1 VHGVHGPLTMD
12 RVHRIRV
19 EGTVQGVGFRPT
31 VWRMAQ
37 ALGLRGSVRN
47 DGAGV
52 LIELFS
58 DDPADFLAVLQRDKP
73 PLARIDRISVTES
86 HGQAP
91 PGFSIIESS
100 ETAVTTAIAADAA
113 TCPDCLA
120 ETLDPSSRRFRYP
133 FTNCTHCGPRLTI
146 ITALPYDR
154 HTTTMSGF
162 TMCVDCRAEYANPA
176 DRRYHAQP
184 IACPVCGPQAWFEAD
199 GTRLPGDAIEIAAE
213 WIRNGKIVAIKGLG
227 GFQLACDAGN
237 DAAVDALRDR
247 KKRSRKPFALMA
259 ADMAQ
264 ARTFANVE
272 AAEERILLSSAA
284 PIVLLKR
291 RDAALAA
298 NVAPGYDT
306 LGVMLP
312 ATPLHH
318 LLMRAVERPIVLTS
332 GNRSDDPQVTGDREA
347 VSTLGQIAD
356 GFLTHSRP
364 IAQRV
369 DDSVVRFS
377 NDRLITLRRG
387 RGFAPEPVMLHESF
401 RDAGSALGM
410 GGDLKGAVALA
421 RNGAVTLSQ
430 HLGDLATPLS
440 RQAYEETLSLLMG
453 VNGFVPGAVA
463 VDAHPDFHSRREG
476 ELIAAKHGAR
486 HDVVQ
491 HHHAHIAACMAE
503 NGLPCDHPPV
513 LGIALDGM
521 GFGSDGTVWGG
532 EFLAC
537 DFTGVRRLAHFAPV
551 PLAGGDLA
559 SRQPWRNAYT
569 QLDVALGWDA
579 VVREFG
585 DLDVIRRL
593 TAKPLQPLRQMIAQG
608 INAPACSSAGRLLD
622 ACAALLDICFEEQDY
637 EGEAPSRLEVL
648 ACSIARPGRSYG
660 VTNAEGLIRWD
671 KLFAGML
678 TSLREEQSK
687 ASIAADVHATIV
699 ESCAGAAADLS
710 RDNGLTQVALSGGCF
725 ANALLL
731 QGLVGK
737 LEAMGLSVLTH
748 RHLPT
753 GDGGLAAGQCAVAL
767 ARAKVRAV
775 PNWL

>member
-1 VHGVHGPLTMD
+1 MD

-31 VWRMAQ
+31 VWRIAQ

-86 HGQAP
+86 YGQAP

-100 ETAVTTAIAADAA
+100 EAAITTAIAADAA

-133 FTNCTHCGPRLTI
+133 FTNCTHCGPRLSI

-162 TMCVDCRAEYANPA
+162 TMCADCRAEYANPA

-199 GTRLPGDAIEIAAE
+199 GTRLPRDAMEIAAE
-213 WIRNGKIVAIKGLG
+213 WIRNGRIVAIKGLG

-237 DAAVDALRDR
+237 DAAVETLRDR
-247 KKRSRKPFALMA
+247 KKRSRKPFALMVR
-259 ADMAQ
+259 DVAQ
-264 ARTFANVE
+264 ARTFAYVE

-284 PIVLLKR
+284 PIVILKR

-298 NVAPGYDT
+298 NVAAGYGT

-347 VSTLGQIAD
+347 VSALVQIAD
-356 GFLTHSRP
+356 GFLMHSRP

-369 DDSVVRFS
+369 DDSVVRLS
-377 NDRLITLRRG
+377 NDGPITLRRG

-421 RNGAVTLSQ
+421 RNGAITLSQ

-440 RQAYEETLSLLMG
+440 RQAYQETLSLLMG

-476 ELIAAKHGAR
+476 ELIAAKQGAR
-486 HDVVQ
+486 RDVVQ

-513 LGIALDGM
+513 LGIALDGL

-537 DFTGVRRLAHFAPV
+537 DFTGFRRLAHFAPV

-559 SRQPWRNAYT
+559 SRQPWRNAFT
-569 QLDVALGWDA
+569 QLDAALGWDA
-579 VVREFG
+579 VIREFG

-608 INAPACSSAGRLLD
+608 VNAPACSSAGRLLD

-637 EGEAPSRLEVL
+637 EGEAPSRLEAL
-648 ACSIARPGRSYG
+648 AEAETVRPQPFGFSLSGKRLCWDRLFHGILTGLREGRSR
-660 VTNAEGLIRWD
+660 A
-671 KLFAGML
+671 
-678 TSLREEQSK
+678 SL
-687 ASIAADVHATIV
+687 AADVHATIA
-699 ESCAGAAADLS
+699 EACAAVAIKLA
-710 RDNGLTQVALSGGCF
+710 REQNLTHVALSGGCF
-725 ANALLL
+725 ANARLLL
-731 QGLVGK
+731 PVSKQLKEAGL
-737 LEAMGLSVLTH
+737 AVLMH
-748 RHLPT
+748 KHFPP

-767 ARAKVRAV
+767 ARVREHNSRV
-775 PNWL
+775 SSIG

>member
-1 VHGVHGPLTMD
+1 MD
-12 RVHRIRV
+12 RVHLIRV

-31 VWRMAQ
+31 VWRIAQ

-86 HGQAP
+86 QGQAP

-100 ETAVTTAIAADAA
+100 ETAVTTAIPADAA

-154 HTTTMSGF
+154 RTTTMSGF
-162 TMCVDCRAEYANPA
+162 TMCADCRAEYANPA

-199 GTRLPGDAIEIAAE
+199 GTRLPGDAVEIAAE
-213 WIRNGKIVAIKGLG
+213 WIRDGRIVAVKGLG
-227 GFQLACDAGN
+227 GFQLACDAAN

-259 ADMAQ
+259 GDVAQ
-264 ARTFANVE
+264 ARTLANVE
-272 AAEERILLSSAA
+272 AAEESILLSSAA

-356 GFLTHSRP
+356 GFLMHSRP

-369 DDSVVRFS
+369 DDSVVRLS
-377 NDRLITLRRG
+377 NDGPITLRRG
-387 RGFAPEPVMLHESF
+387 RGFAPEPVMLHKSF
-401 RDAGSALGM
+401 RDAGSVLGM

-421 RNGAVTLSQ
+421 RNGAITLSQ

-440 RQAYEETLSLLMG
+440 RQAYEETLSLLMS

-476 ELIAAKHGAR
+476 ELIAAKQGAR
-486 HDVVQ
+486 RDVVQ

-513 LGIALDGM
+513 LGIALDGL

-532 EFLAC
+532 EFLMC
-537 DFTGVRRLAHFAPV
+537 DFTGFRRLAHFAPV

-569 QLDVALGWDA
+569 QLDAALGWDA

-593 TAKPLQPLRQMIAQG
+593 TAKALQPLRQMIAQG
-608 INAPACSSAGRLLD
+608 VNAPACSSAGRLLD

-637 EGEAPSRLEVL
+637 EGEAPSRLEAL
-648 ACSIARPGRSYG
+648 AEAETVTPQPLGFSLSDKRLCWDRLFHGILTGLREGRSR
-660 VTNAEGLIRWD
+660 A
-671 KLFAGML
+671 
-678 TSLREEQSK
+678 SL
-687 ASIAADVHATIV
+687 AADVHATIA
-699 ESCAGAAADLS
+699 EACAAVAITLAREHDL
-710 RDNGLTQVALSGGCF
+710 THVALSGGCF
-725 ANALLL
+725 ANARLLMPVSKQL
-731 QGLVGK
+731 K
-737 LEAMGLSVLTH
+737 EAGLSVLIH
-748 RHLPT
+748 KHFPP

-767 ARAKVRAV
+767 ARLRENNSRVC
-775 PNWL
+775 PMG